1 MKLNTIL
8 ISLFA
13 TAAYASKADILALRE
28 EMRNAKVRVLSFL
41 SKIIFSLCQNF
52 VCVCVCEIYP
62 LLTMEII
69 IHNTYV

>member
-41 SKIIFSLCQNF
+41 SKLFSLCQNF
-52 VCVCVCEIYP
+52 VCVKFIRY
-62 LLTMEII
+62 
-69 IHNTYV
+69 

>member
-8 ISLFA
+8 ISLFV
-13 TAAYASKADILALRE
+13 TAAYSSKADILALRE

-52 VCVCVCEIYP
+52 VCVCVCVKSIRY
-62 LLTMEII
+62 
-69 IHNTYV
+69 